1 MSVAGYKDRKV
12 YSFKSVGEKP
22 SAIQG
27 RENVSAPTKPPI
39 GIKTPI
45 QLIDEG
51 GFFRMH
57 FENADQIA
65 DNLRNLILTNHGE
78 RLGNYSYGANLV
90 PLTLEITSQEDF
102 EIRAME
108 SISAAVK
115 IEMPYVELNT
125 FSTDPENFSPF
136 SSESGVDA
144 GIGSGLSNITMKIKY
159 SVPQLRVAERGL
171 VITLTCA

>member
-1 MSVAGYKDRKV
+1 MAKFKGSGIQVGDPSLLQKVEQPPVGIVTPLQRGTGRSGIFQMNYNPMS
-12 YSFKSVGEKP
+12 
-22 SAIQG
+22 
-27 RENVSAPTKPPI
+27 
-39 GIKTPI
+39 
-45 QLIDEG
+45 
-51 GFFRMH
+51 
-57 FENADQIA
+57 QIE
-65 DNLRNLILTNHGE
+65 DNLKNLILTNHGE

-115 IEMPYVELNT
+115 KEMPYVELNT
-125 FSTDPENFSPF
+125 FSTDPENFNPF

-144 GIGSGLSNITMKIKY
+144 GIGSGLSNITMKLKY